1 MLRFNDSGPFEK
13 TKRFLEATKTINN
26 LSKRAKIEMIA
37 QTGVNELANA
47 TPKKTGKTAASWSYK
62 IEENNGKIVISWM
75 NDNVV
80 NGVNIAIILQY
91 GHATKNGG
99 RVVGI
104 DYINPAIRPIFR
116 KMSDEMWRAVVSL

>member
-13 TKRFLEATKTINN
+13 TKKFLEATKTINN

-47 TPKKTGKTAASWSYK
+47 TPKKTGKTAASWSYE
-62 IEENNGKIVISWM
+62 IEETNGKIVISWM

>member
-1 MLRFNDSGPFEK
+1 MLHFNDSGPFEK
-13 TKRFLEATKTINN
+13 TKRFLEATKTIDN

-47 TPKKTGKTAASWSYK
+47 TPKKTGKTAASWSYE
-62 IEENNGKIVISWM
+62 IEEKNGKIVISWI